1 MGVRSRLEHDHEFE
15 NGEEDVMAVALA
27 SERSGGLEIAEP
39 PRGLAILSMIGP
51 GIVWAGLA
59 IGGANLF

>member
-1 MGVRSRLEHDHEFE
+1 
-15 NGEEDVMAVALA
+15 MAVAQA